1 MFNFIDIYCERTGPG
16 FLAEPINAFTNLA
29 FFIAAFLALLLAR
42 KEKAL
47 DWRSGILIG
56 LIVVIGTGSTFFHT
70 FATFWAMLSDS
81 LPILIYQITFIIF
94 YAWRVMGWNKWRI
107 LALLGAFF
115 FVQYLAALAPRDWIN
130 GSMEYAPAFL
140 FLLGLA
146 VWHAKNAA
154 RENWNLLAAAAIFSV
169 SLVFRSIDDALCPQ
183 IPVGTHFLWHVLNGA
198 LLYLT
203 ARAYLLSARKPN

>member
-115 FVQYLAALAPRDWIN
+115 FVQYLAALARGTGSTDRWNTPRPFYSFW
-130 GSMEYAPAFL
+130 GWPYGTPKTRRGKTGTFWLLPPFFQYRLFSAPSMTP
-140 FLLGLA
+140 
-146 VWHAKNAA
+146 
-154 RENWNLLAAAAIFSV
+154 
-169 SLVFRSIDDALCPQ
+169 
-183 IPVGTHFLWHVLNGA
+183 
-198 LLYLT
+198 
-203 ARAYLLSARKPN
+203 SARKSRWVRISCGMY